1 MFQDLPTRPGFADL
15 LRSRDTR
22 RELLLDRRERSQ
34 RQQQKADAA
43 SSKEPA
49 TPVAG
54 KGKGAVVSGY
64 ASGKAKGKSPALPVA
79 DATSEHFSSSE
90 HRKEKS
96 PAFEAIPATANGS
109 AGSLWSELCATVLRE
124 QTLRRSLIG
133 HLGDSSTAESTASSK
148 PSSDGTAQ
156 APSQLSQ
163 DEPAW
168 DILAPVP
175 EILLRHD
182 LSKYIERLEDEAAA
196 KRAAQANTRLNKE
209 WLLSKCRDLVAAS
222 DMDTSNEA
230 AEALCTEVFTVLR
243 ADRSD
248 NDIQGQLLELVG
260 FDNMDFLSMLISK
273 RSEIVSAIVKE
284 SDYSRVA
291 RELKN
296 NKQIPGVQ
304 AVIRSEKDIAIEKD
318 IHKSKRN
325 KARRKTAQASN
336 EKGDSD
342 DQHSAQI
349 LGFGFDLRR
358 ARERQLT
365 KRAPEILRPES
376 HGPVRF
382 PHVYTTGASDR
393 AGGNMLSAFGSKY
406 ALPAGTTRDEFPDH
420 EELTIPIST
429 PAPRRQTEQPVLIED
444 MDPMC
449 RYTFRKYTSLNRIQ
463 SIIYPTAY
471 GTNENILLSAPTG
484 AGKTDVALL
493 TILRTISQYCSPHP
507 GDLDGLDDV
516 SAKPELTV
524 AKSEFKIVYI
534 APMKALAA
542 EVVEKYQSRLKW
554 LGIKCRELTGDMQ
567 LTKAEVSATQ
577 IIVTTPEKWDVVTRK
592 SSGDMELV
600 DRVKLL
606 IIDEIHLL
614 NEDRGSVIETL
625 IARTQRQVESRQNM
639 IRLVGLSATLP
650 NYVDVSNF
658 LGVNPYK
665 GLFYFDAG
673 FRPVPLEQHF
683 VGVHGKPGT
692 QASARLL
699 NRVCYERVERLVAE
713 GNQVMVFVHARK
725 DTVKTAQ
732 TLRELAMADGTM
744 DQFLPPDDQPP
755 MPRLLE
761 RVQKSHNRE
770 LKDLFHSGFSI
781 HHAGML
787 RSDRNLVEELF
798 AKGLIRVL
806 CCTSTLAWGV
816 NLPAY
821 AVVIKGTQ
829 VYDSQKGAFVDLSI
843 LDVLQIFGRAGRP
856 QYETNGVGY
865 ILTTHDRL
873 AHYVSAITMQHPIES
888 KFASNMI
895 DNLNA
900 EITLGTV
907 TNVNEGVAWLGYTY
921 MFIRMQKNP
930 LVYGLTGDEVGDDPF
945 LGQRR
950 SELIIAA
957 AKELNRLQM
966 IVFDE
971 ATGFMAAKDLG
982 RISSAYYLRHQSVEA
997 FNQSMRPRMTEAD
1010 GIALLCLSKEFDQ
1023 IRVRN
1028 TETKELKKLLATY
1041 CCCDVKGGVD
1051 SPYGKTSILLQS
1063 NISRAFVEDFSLVSD
1078 SAYVA
1083 QNGARIIRA
1092 LFEIA
1097 LSRNWGPAAAVAL
1110 SLSKSIEKRMW
1121 PFEHPLKQF
1130 SLPQDI
1136 MRHLE
1141 NANGVVV
1148 DMERLYDMDSG
1159 ELGALVHNHRY
1170 GAKLASFINQVP
1182 RLDLSAEI
1190 VPITRSVLQV
1200 TLTAT
1205 ADFEWNDK
1213 VHGTG
1218 EAFWVWVED
1227 MDNTEIYHTENV
1239 LIRRKGFGEP
1249 IVSVFTIPI
1258 HEPLPSQIFI
1268 RAVSDRWVGAET
1280 VTAVSFRHLMLPEHH
1295 EMHTDLLD
1303 LQPLPIA
1310 ALQDPC
1316 LEETCRARFTHFNP
1330 VQTQIFHTLYRQ
1342 PFNALV
1348 GAPTGSGKTVAAEL
1362 AMWWAFREHPQRKVV
1377 YIAPL
1382 KALVKERVVDWGKR
1396 LTGPMKRTLV
1406 ELTGDVT
1413 PDPESIRNADII
1425 ITTPEKWD
1433 GVSRAWHAREYVQNV
1448 SLVII
1453 DEIHLLGGDR
1463 GPILEVIVSRM
1474 NHIAAQMGKSV
1485 RVVGLSTAL
1494 ANARD
1499 LADWLGIAKVGL
1511 YNFRHSV
1518 RPVPLEIYIDGFPGR
1533 HYCPRMASMN
1543 RPAYRAIRTHSPSK
1557 PVIIFVSSRRQ
1568 TRLTSQD
1575 LMAFCGMEEN
1585 PRHFLHMDDWE
1596 IEAVLERTQ
1605 DPNLRLSLSFGI
1617 GMHHAG
1623 LTENDRKICEQL
1635 FHDRKIQILV
1645 ATSTLAWGVNLPAH
1659 LVILKG
1665 TEFFDAKSK
1674 GYVDFPITDVLQMI
1688 GRAGRP
1694 QFDDRAVA
1702 KIFVTDTKKEFYK
1715 KFLHEPFPVESS
1727 LHMHLH
1733 EHINAEVAS
1742 GAVKSAQDAVDYL
1755 SWTYLYRRLRQNPSY
1770 YGVEESTES
1779 GVNKYLSKLILD
1791 CFSELERALCITV
1804 EQDYGRG
1811 SVLVAPTPLGKIA
1824 SQYYLSHKTMR
1835 TFSDRLDSINGNNRI
1850 CDLLHLL
1857 SEAAE
1862 WAELP
1867 VRHNEDI
1874 LNREL
1879 ERQVPFSIGRGKIDY
1894 LSPHAKA
1901 NLLLQKHLVRG
1912 ELPCSDYVTDTR
1924 TVLDSSIRILQA
1936 MVDVAAYKGDLV
1948 NSLAIM
1954 ELMQG
1959 IKQAAMPKESPLRQL
1974 RPDLSQQDI
1983 DNLHASSQ
1991 GSVLRSVGNILVL
2004 DDKKLRDAFR
2014 TLHADESRTDEWCQS
2029 VRALPALDVKIEP
2042 GSAVLPLAG
2051 SDSESKGTSIRKAAT
2066 SKKIDSLNGLKPATQ
2081 YSIVVTLKHTPV
2093 QTSVKQHRFIKE
2105 PGQAFTPRFGKTQY
2119 EGWWVVLAE
2128 GKNDLL
2134 ALKRVSMQ
2142 GKSESSGVWANSGEQ
2157 PAEKNGRSSH
2167 GSAKNTT
2174 ASDAGRSVA
2183 GSSTQH
2189 TSRTARLLFITPEEP
2204 GAYVLRLVVMSD
2216 AYLGLDQTF
2225 DVNIRV
2231 GENQMTLT
2239 DTSSYISK
2247 EQMKEYQ

>member
-1 MFQDLPTRPGFADL
+1 MLEDPSNCLGFADL
-15 LRSRDTR
+15 LRLRDAR
-22 RELLLDRRERSQ
+22 RERLLDRRAKLRLQYQAELNTAATASI
-34 RQQQKADAA
+34 ADSSTPNLAA
-43 SSKEPA
+43 APA
-49 TPVAG
+49 ISVDR
-54 KGKGAVVSGY
+54 KGKGAVGSRAPGEGKEKGKGKGKGK
-64 ASGKAKGKSPALPVA
+64 GKAQSSNSSLASSTGYTEGHPGSVHTDAKPNESALDV
-79 DATSEHFSSSE
+79 
-90 HRKEKS
+90 
-96 PAFEAIPATANGS
+96 FESDGS
-109 AGSLWSELCATVLRE
+109 DGLLSELQAAIARE
-124 QTLRRSLIG
+124 QGLRKPLMSC
-133 HLGDSSTAESTASSK
+133 LGSNGAANASSIDK
-148 PSSDGTAQ
+148 HHPAHQPLARNNPMLAASDTAHSTSSV
-156 APSQLSQ
+156 
-163 DEPAW
+163 
-168 DILAPVP
+168 LAPIP
-175 EILLRHD
+175 DILLRHD
-182 LSKYIERLEDEAAA
+182 LPEYIRRIESEAAA
-196 KRAAQANTRLNKE
+196 KSATQPTAKLNKT
-209 WLLSKCRDLVAAS
+209 WLLSKCRLVIAVS
-222 DMDTSNEA
+222 DMGTSNEA
-230 AEALCTEVFTVLR
+230 AEALCTEIFTVLR
-243 ADRSD
+243 SDRSD
-248 NDIQGQLLELVG
+248 NDIQGQMLELVG
-260 FDNMDFLSMLISK
+260 FDNMDFLSMLISH
-273 RSEIVSAIVKE
+273 RAEIVNTVTKE
-284 SDYSRVA
+284 SDYARVA
-291 RELKN
+291 KAMRQNRL
-296 NKQIPGVQ
+296 PGVQ
-304 AVIRSEKDIAIEKD
+304 AVVRSEKDIAIEKD
-318 IHKSKRN
+318 ILKSQRKPQ
-325 KARRKTAQASN
+325 RRAAQAAQS
-336 EKGDSD
+336 GDEDSA
-342 DQHSAQI
+342 DQKSAQI
-349 LGFGFDLRR
+349 LGLGSDLRR

-365 KRAPEILRPES
+365 KRTPEALLPES
-376 HGPVRF
+376 RGPEVY
-382 PHVYTTGASDR
+382 PHVYTSTAAGR
-393 AGGNMLSAFGSKY
+393 AGGNMLSMFGSKY
-406 ALPAGTTRDEFPDH
+406 ALPVGTTRDEFADH
-420 EELTIPIST
+420 EEITIPIST
-429 PAPRRQTEQPVLIED
+429 PAPRRHTEQPVMIED
-444 MDPMC
+444 MDPLC
-449 RYTFRKYTSLNRIQ
+449 SYTFRKYSSLNRIQ

-493 TILRTISQYCSPHP
+493 TILRTISQYCSPEP
-507 GDLDGLDDV
+507 KTMGYWG
-516 SAKPELTV
+516 SASDKPKITV

-554 LGIKCRELTGDMQ
+554 LGIQCRELTGDMQ
-567 LTKAEVSATQ
+567 LTKAEINATQ

-606 IIDEIHLL
+606 IVDEIHLL

-625 IARTQRQVESRQNM
+625 IARTQRQVESRQSM

-658 LGVNPYK
+658 LGVNPHK
-665 GLFYFDAG
+665 GLFYFDSG

-692 QASARLL
+692 QAANRLL
-699 NRVCYERVERLVAE
+699 NRVCYERVQRLVAQ

-732 TLRELAMADGTM
+732 ALRELAVADGYL
-744 DQFLPPDDQPP
+744 DQFAPSMDSPASH
-755 MPRLLE
+755 RLAE
-761 RVQKSHNRE
+761 RARKSHNRE
-770 LKDLFHSGFSI
+770 LKDLFKDGFSI

-787 RSDRNLVEELF
+787 RSDRNLVEEMF
-798 AKGLIRVL
+798 AKGLVRVL

-856 QYETNGVGY
+856 QYESHGVGY

-888 KFASNMI
+888 KFASNLI

-907 TNVNEGVAWLGYTY
+907 TNVDEGVAWLGYTY

-930 LVYGLTGDEVGDDPF
+930 LVYGLTGDELVDDPF

-950 SELIIAA
+950 SELITNA

-966 IVFDE
+966 IVFDPE
-971 ATGFMAAKDLG
+971 NGFMAAKDLG
-982 RISSAYYLRHQSVEA
+982 RISSSYYLRHESVEA
-997 FNQSMRPRMTEAD
+997 FNQTMRPRMTEAD

-1023 IRVRN
+1023 IRVRD
-1028 TETKELKKLLATY
+1028 TEEKELKRLLASS
-1041 CCCDVKGGVD
+1041 CCCDIKGGID
-1051 SPYGKTSILLQS
+1051 NKHGKTSVLLQS
-1063 NISRAFVEDFSLVSD
+1063 AISRARIEDFSLISD

-1110 SLSKSIEKRMW
+1110 SLSKSIEKQMW

-1130 SLPQDI
+1130 PMPQDV
-1136 MRHLE
+1136 MRRLE
-1141 NANGVVV
+1141 SPSGAIV
-1148 DMERLYDMDSG
+1148 DMERLYEMDVG

-1170 GAKLASFINQVP
+1170 GPTLASFVNQLP
-1182 RLDLSAEI
+1182 RLEL
-1190 VPITRSVLQV
+1190 VLQV

-1205 ADFEWNDK
+1205 PAFEWNDR

-1227 MDNTEIYHTENV
+1227 TDNTEIYHTENI
-1239 LIRRKGFGEP
+1239 LLRKKGFGEP
-1249 IVSVFTIPI
+1249 KVSVFTIPV
-1258 HEPLPSQIFI
+1258 HEPLPAQIFI

-1280 VTAVSFRHLMLPEHH
+1280 VTAVSFKHLMLPEHH
-1295 EMHTDLLD
+1295 ETHTDLLD
-1303 LQPLPIA
+1303 LQPLPIT

-1316 LEETCRARFTHFNP
+1316 LEEICRSRFTHFNP

-1342 PFNALV
+1342 PFNALI

-1362 AMWWAFREHPQRKVV
+1362 AMWWAFREHPRQKVV

-1382 KALVKERVVDWGKR
+1382 KALVKERVADWGKR
-1396 LTGPMKRTLV
+1396 LTGPMNRTLV

-1413 PDPESIRNADII
+1413 PDPDSIRHADII

-1474 NHIAAQMGKSV
+1474 NHIAAQTGKPV

-1543 RPAYRAIRTHSPSK
+1543 RPAYRAIRTHSPQK

-1568 TRLTSQD
+1568 TRLTAQD
-1575 LMAFCGMEEN
+1575 LMAYCGIEEN
-1585 PRHFLHMDDWE
+1585 PRHFLRMDEWE

-1635 FHDRKIQILV
+1635 FYDRKIQVLV

-1665 TEFFDAKSK
+1665 TEFYDAKSK

-1694 QFDDRAVA
+1694 QFDDRAIA
-1702 KIFVTDTKKEFYK
+1702 RIFVTDTKKEFYK

-1727 LHMHLH
+1727 LHNHLH
-1733 EHINAEVAS
+1733 EHINAEIAS

-1755 SWTYLYRRLRQNPSY
+1755 SWTYLYRRLRQNPTY
-1770 YGVEESTES
+1770 YGVEEATES
-1779 GVNKYLSKLILD
+1779 GVDKYLSKLVLS
-1791 CFSELERALCITV
+1791 CFADLERAQCITAAR
-1804 EQDYGRG
+1804 DYGRG
-1811 SVLVAPTPLGKIA
+1811 LVAVAPTPLGKIA
-1824 SQYYLSHKTMR
+1824 SQYYLSHKTMQIFNER
-1835 TFSDRLDSINGNNRI
+1835 LNAIDRSNRS

-1867 VRHNEDI
+1867 VRHNEDL

-1879 ERQVPFSIGRGKIDY
+1879 EREVPFSLGRGKIDY

-1901 NLLLQKHLVRG
+1901 NLLLQKHMVRG

-1936 MVDVAAYKGDLV
+1936 MVDVAAYKGDLAS
-1948 NSLAIM
+1948 SLATM
-1954 ELMQG
+1954 ELMQA
-1959 IKQAAMPKESPLRQL
+1959 IKQAAMPEDSPLLQL
-1974 RPDLSQQDI
+1974 SPDISQENI
-1983 DNLHASSQ
+1983 ARLCSASQ
-1991 GSVLRSVGNILVL
+1991 GSRLRCLGSE
-2004 DDKKLRDAFR
+2004 RAE
-2014 TLHADESRTDEWCQS
+2014 AWCQS
-2029 VRALPALDVKIEP
+2029 VRALPALDISIAP
-2042 GSAVLPLAG
+2042 GTVASTAAASVNDAG
-2051 SDSESKGTSIRKAAT
+2051 KKGVS
-2066 SKKIDSLNGLKPATQ
+2066 SKKINSLNGLLPATQ
-2081 YSIVVTLKHTPV
+2081 YSIVVTLKHAPV
-2093 QTSVKQHRFIKE
+2093 QTSIKQHRFIKE
-2105 PGQAFTPRFGKTQY
+2105 PGQAFTPKFGKTQY
-2119 EGWWVVLAE
+2119 EGWWIVLAE
-2128 GKNDLL
+2128 EGDGELL

-2142 GKSESSGVWANSGEQ
+2142 SKPESSGVWANSGEQ
-2157 PAEKNGRSSH
+2157 PVKQSRSRATEQGSNGFSSDT
-2167 GSAKNTT
+2167 GSAIQQQQAPK
-2174 ASDAGRSVA
+2174 
-2183 GSSTQH
+2183 
-2189 TSRTARLLFITPEEP
+2189 TARLFFITPETP
-2204 GAYVLRLVVMSD
+2204 GAYKLKLSVVSD
-2216 AYLGLDQTF
+2216 AYLGLDQEF
-2225 DVNIRV
+2225 DVDLTV
-2231 GENQMTLT
+2231 GDNQMTLH
-2239 DTSSYISK
+2239 DTSSFISK
-2247 EQMKEYQ
+2247 EKMKEYQ